1 MEKSRDSRVVSIPM
15 PADLHAQ
22 VKAIAAK
29 HKIPL
34 NKLLLVWI
42 ESQISPGADVV
53 IGKAHS

>member
-1 MEKSRDSRVVSIPM
+1 MEKSRVVSIPM